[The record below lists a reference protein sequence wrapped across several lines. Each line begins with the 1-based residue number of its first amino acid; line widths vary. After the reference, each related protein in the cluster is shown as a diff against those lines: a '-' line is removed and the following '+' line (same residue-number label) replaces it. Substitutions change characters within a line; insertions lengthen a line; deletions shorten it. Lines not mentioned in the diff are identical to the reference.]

1 MAESPGSDLASVL
14 SEELAAC
21 RKRGIERLDVSS
33 HNQQPVPLPALEK
46 LATQYATATRGPLH
60 SRIGQLKY
68 LLRDAVTAFLAED
81 ETDAQLVSAL
91 FFGDSLNRVT
101 KSAGEL
107 LDVAQ
112 RQFGYTNAVRFRHTR
127 RAAFERF
134 AEFLPL
140 FVTGGSPMNAAEDV
154 PARTASLPDDGVPLV
169 GGSSEAAPAPEV

>member
-112 RQFGYTNAVRFRHTR
+112 RQFG
-127 RAAFERF
+127 
-134 AEFLPL
+134 
-140 FVTGGSPMNAAEDV
+140 
-154 PARTASLPDDGVPLV
+154 
-169 GGSSEAAPAPEV
+169 